1 VDFECNF
8 QIYIDIYVLYCIVCL
23 KMLVKPVLRRTTE
36 LLKLFLF
43 FLGNQVS
50 QDYVKLEEYTNFHKQ
65 LF

>member
-1 VDFECNF
+1 
-8 QIYIDIYVLYCIVCL
+8 
-23 KMLVKPVLRRTTE
+23 MLVKPVLRRTTE

-50 QDYVKLEEYTNFHKQ
+50 QDYVKECTNFHKQ